1 MSTSSAMTLDTF
13 EELVE
18 EALLTLPDEIN
29 GVMENVVVTVAE
41 HPSAAQRR
49 ATGLGP
55 GQALYGLYQGVP
67 LTRRTSHYG
76 MVPPDRIT
84 IFMYPMVHYHRTSEA
99 IRNQVRR
106 TVLHEI
112 GHHFGMD
119 EEQLRQLGY

>member
-18 EALLTLPDEIN
+18 EALLTLPEEIN

-55 GQALYGLYQGVP
+55 GQALYGL
-67 LTRRTSHYG
+67 
-76 MVPPDRIT
+76 
-84 IFMYPMVHYHRTSEA
+84 
-99 IRNQVRR
+99 
-106 TVLHEI
+106 
-112 GHHFGMD
+112 
-119 EEQLRQLGY
+119 